1 MINTSKK
8 GDKQMNR
15 FVRLFGT
22 TVAVSLLS
30 ATFVFAAS
38 YSEAPVSGGGTV
50 TGKVTFKG
58 PQPPP
63 EMFDLAKFPQAEFC
77 GKVDSKDGKRM
88 RQDVKVKDGA
98 LADVVVFIEKIE
110 KGKPFPAGAEETK
123 MVSDNCR
130 FLIDG
135 GPSKA
140 VGVILTKDS
149 GKKGVLKVTN
159 LDADPSDPKT
169 AEGVLHNPHG
179 YDVKGSM
186 NTTIFNKPV
195 PKKGQTLDLEVLAR
209 WFKKSESFLKVEC
222 DQHNYMNAWAL
233 PVDNPYYAIVGDDGS
248 FSIDQVPPGK
258 YTIKAFHPALGFQK
272 GQVEVAANGKATTN
286 FEFSK

>member
-1 MINTSKK
+1 MSKPLK
-8 GDKQMNR
+8 
-15 FVRLFGT
+15 LFSYT
-22 TVAVSLLS
+22 LAVGLLS
-30 ATFVFAAS
+30 ATVGFAAD
-38 YSEAPVSGGGTV
+38 YAEGPVGDGGTIA
-50 TGKVTFKG
+50 GKVAFKG

-63 EMFDLAKFPQAEFC
+63 EMFDLAKFPQADFC

-88 RQDVKVKDGA
+88 RQDVKVKDGG
-98 LADVVVFIEKIE
+98 LADVVVFIEKIA
-110 KGKPFPAGAEETK
+110 KGKPFPAGAENTK
-123 MVSDNCR
+123 MVADGCR

-140 VGVILTKDS
+140 VGVVLVKDS

-159 LDADPSDPKT
+159 NDADPSDPKT

-186 NTTIFNKPV
+186 NSTIFNKPV
-195 PKKGQTLDLEVLAR
+195 PKKGQTLDIEVLSR
-209 WFKKSESFLKVEC
+209 WFKKSESFMKVEC

-233 PVDNPYYAIVGDDGS
+233 PVDNPYYAIVSDDGS

-258 YTIKAFHPALGFQK
+258 YTVKAFHPALGFQK
-272 GQVEVAANGKATTN
+272 SEIEVAAKGKATAN